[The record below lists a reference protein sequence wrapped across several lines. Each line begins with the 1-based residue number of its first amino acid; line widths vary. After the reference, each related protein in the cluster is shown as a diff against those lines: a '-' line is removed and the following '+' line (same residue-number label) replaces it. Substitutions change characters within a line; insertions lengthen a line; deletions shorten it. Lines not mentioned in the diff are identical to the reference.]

1 MNMETWHTDNNVWKV
16 YVIGMFPV
24 SPLKENSLH
33 EKMKTL
39 NILEEDIRE
48 SFVRSQGR
56 GGQNVNKTSTCVYLK
71 HIPTGIEVKCQQERS
86 QALNRY
92 RARVILVKKIDKL
105 IKGKESEEKQRIEK
119 IRRQKRKRS
128 KRAKEKMLLQKK
140 LVSEKKKL
148 RSYQFKDE
156 D

>member
-1 MNMETWHTDNNVWKV
+1 M
-16 YVIGMFPV
+16 GMFPV

>member
-1 MNMETWHTDNNVWKV
+1 M
-16 YVIGMFPV
+16 GMFPV
-24 SPLKENSLH
+24 SPLKENSLQ

-39 NILEEDIRE
+39 NIREEDIRE